1 MVVNHALGWFCC
13 LKTTPKSPSKTGLFL
28 RVYQKVDQN
37 LPICYNSC
45 IVNKKEQKMSKLTAY
60 TLEIYKTDRRIKEG
74 RRLVEKHDY
83 APVTRDY
90 IDTLVEKLTVP
101 GITIEIHETFVTK
114 KNLMGGRE
122 FTERYDTP
130 HFCSPASESYWSM

>member
-1 MVVNHALGWFCC
+1 LPKNNTVKALE
-13 LKTTPKSPSKTGLFL
+13 TGLFL
-28 RVYQKVDQN
+28 RAYQTVDQN

-101 GITIEIHETFVTK
+101 GIIIEIHETFVTK
-114 KNLMGGRE
+114 KNLMGGQRV
-122 FTERYDTP
+122 
-130 HFCSPASESYWSM
+130 H